1 MRKELLYNPYML
13 LERIG
18 QWAAETRRLRR
29 LSRTSARILNR
40 YHIDSLELLDLLAKN
55 PPKVVYDIGANRGT
69 WTLLAKT
76 LFPECEI
83 HAFEP
88 LEILQEDFIKTTAG
102 LGNVY
107 WHGVALGSTRKT
119 SVMNVNSAV
128 DTSSLFPLSGEG
140 RKQWNV
146 SEAGKTSVQVWPLDV
161 WRQTA
166 QVPWPNLIKLDTQGY
181 ELECLQGAVECL
193 GRKPAILCEVSF
205 KTFYENQPRF
215 SNLVSFL
222 GEKGYELAGLGQ
234 GTPLG
239 VELGQAD
246 ALFLPYKKTE

>member
-1 MRKELLYNPYML
+1 ML
-13 LERIG
+13 RI
-18 QWAAETRRLRR
+18 
-29 LSRTSARILNR
+29 
-40 YHIDSLELLDLLAKN
+40 
-55 PPKVVYDIGANRGT
+55 V
-69 WTLLAKT
+69 
-76 LFPECEI
+76 
-83 HAFEP
+83 
-88 LEILQEDFIKTTAG
+88 
-102 LGNVY
+102 VY
-107 WHGVALGSTRKT
+107 WHGVDLGTTRKT

-181 ELECLQGAVECL
+181 ELECLKGAVECL

-246 ALFLPYKKTE
+246 ALFLPHKKTE

>member
-88 LEILQEDFIKTTAG
+88 LEILQEHAG
-102 LGNVY
+102 GLPLQVAPGFPCG
-107 WHGVALGSTRKT
+107 HGARN
-119 SVMNVNSAV
+119 M
-128 DTSSLFPLSGEG
+128 PL
-140 RKQWNV
+140 
-146 SEAGKTSVQVWPLDV
+146 
-161 WRQTA
+161 
-166 QVPWPNLIKLDTQGY
+166 
-181 ELECLQGAVECL
+181 
-193 GRKPAILCEVSF
+193 
-205 KTFYENQPRF
+205 
-215 SNLVSFL
+215 
-222 GEKGYELAGLGQ
+222 
-234 GTPLG
+234 PLG
-239 VELGQAD
+239 LPVELSTKAGVIQC
-246 ALFLPYKKTE
+246 LRLLW